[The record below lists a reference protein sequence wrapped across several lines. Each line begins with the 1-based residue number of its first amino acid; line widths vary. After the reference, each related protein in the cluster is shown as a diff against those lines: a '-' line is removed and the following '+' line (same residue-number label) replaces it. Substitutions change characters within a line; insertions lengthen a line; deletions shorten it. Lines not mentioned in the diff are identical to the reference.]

1 MVHMITEGR
10 LPLRF
15 TSKSLA
21 SWFVKFGSNSQH
33 LDPQSVAS
41 SRTAPELGIGACLL
55 LWLSLPWECFPT
67 LTSLTSITGSIY
79 MMRAATDR
87 HLSPRSWMPLATV
100 SLSPRRCCLRSPIPH
115 PFPAVQGAGAALH
128 PSTAQMVPCSL
139 HSTTQPFWGHHAVFY
154 TVTKLELIVHILEGL
169 PLRAC
174 LDHTRG
180 QCL

>member
-1 MVHMITEGR
+1 MPDVGVNWGE
-10 LPLRF
+10 LPRGSQL
-15 TSKSLA
+15 SLA
-21 SWFVKFGSNSQH
+21 PGV
-33 LDPQSVAS
+33 
-41 SRTAPELGIGACLL
+41 
-55 LWLSLPWECFPT
+55 LSLFLATLITTSSFCSHIHDEGCNMLQPT
-67 LTSLTSITGSIY
+67 DTHTHG
-79 MMRAATDR
+79 
-87 HLSPRSWMPLATV
+87 PGMPLATV